1 MDFRQLINL
10 IEKEDD
16 AGKLSGFDSRTMQA
30 LVNVR
35 AKYPNAPDDL
45 SALLRH
51 VTNVDRDSDTA
62 DEDHSSR
69 IRELEDRVDTL
80 EKMLRD
86 KD

>member
-1 MDFRQLINL
+1 MNFRQLINL

-16 AGKLSGFDSRTMQA
+16 SGKLSGFDSNTQQA
-30 LVNVR
+30 LINVR

-69 IRELEDRVDTL
+69 IRELEDRVDAL
-80 EKMLRD
+80 EKILRD
-86 KD
+86 RD